1 MANTNKATVQ
11 MQAKGRK
18 TGEADGM
25 DHDHRTAKIVEL
37 VCSSTKSFEDAIR
50 KGLKDASATTRGITG
65 CHVENM
71 SVRCENGEI
80 CDYRVNLKIAFGIE
94 RTPAP

>member
-1 MANTNKATVQ
+1 MAN
-11 MQAKGRK
+11 AKTQTKGNMTR
-18 TGEADGM
+18 DGANGVH

-37 VCSSTKSFEDAIR
+37 VCSSTKSFEDAIK
-50 KGLKDASATTRGITG
+50 KGLKDAAATTRGITG